1 MVSVHPDGKRY
12 AHNVMTDGLS
22 VVTEAHVTDPVVAE
36 QLDACLTMIRVL
48 AAKEGVHLSET
59 TDLFVEVDQDSRD
72 CGYWFADHA
81 NRTIFWLHPVVTKSV
96 GLPDSCS
103 KYHLRESYT
112 VFTMSSLRQ
121 VS

>member
-1 MVSVHPDGKRY
+1 MGFL
-12 AHNVMTDGLS
+12 LS
-22 VVTEAHVTDPVVAE
+22 QRPMSRSCSCGATGRLPH
-36 QLDACLTMIRVL
+36 MIRVL

-112 VFTMSSLRQ
+112 VSPCLHS
-121 VS
+121 VK

>member
-1 MVSVHPDGKRY
+1 MSVHPDGKRY

-36 QLDACLTMIRVL
+36 QLDACLAMIRVL

-72 CGYWFADHA
+72 
-81 NRTIFWLHPVVTKSV
+81 WLLV
-96 GLPDSCS
+96 
-103 KYHLRESYT
+103 R
-112 VFTMSSLRQ
+112 
-121 VS
+121 